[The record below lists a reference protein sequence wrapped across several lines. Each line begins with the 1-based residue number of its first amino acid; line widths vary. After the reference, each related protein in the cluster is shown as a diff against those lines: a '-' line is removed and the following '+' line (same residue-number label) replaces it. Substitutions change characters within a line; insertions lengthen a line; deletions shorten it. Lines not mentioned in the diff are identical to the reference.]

1 VTFPSRVTSTLRR
14 AATACLAVALA
25 LCIGSSSTTAVQAQ
39 ERIQRSRS
47 ILEFFG
53 IRRAEPEQPRLVV
66 KKRPKKAVS
75 VTAQGRKKPKFKPRA
90 VARRAERAPAR
101 SAPAPAF
108 VSTPLL
114 ADAPEATGPV
124 EKSQTAKQ
132 VLVIGD
138 FMAGA
143 VAEGLVEA
151 FADNAN
157 VTIMEKANGS
167 SGLTRD
173 DFYNWPEKTA
183 PLIAEFKPSAV
194 IVMLGINDRQQMR
207 VGDVRESVG
216 TPAWNGEY
224 AKRVAGMADAL
235 KAGSVP
241 VIWVGQPAL
250 RSSQMTTSM
259 IAFNDLYRKNTERVG
274 GTFVDIWDGFVD
286 EAGVFQQS
294 GPDMNGLPSRLRGSD
309 GISFSKAGKRKA
321 AFFIE
326 KPLKQILGVSEGSPI
341 AALPAP
347 TAAGFIGP
355 MPPAPVVI
363 TRTEPMGINDPEL
376 DGGAELLGASAGPVA
391 RTAKTQG
398 GVSDP
403 LAALPKPGRVND
415 FSWKGASDSAA
426 DENANVTP
434 DRTGSTQ

>member
-1 VTFPSRVTSTLRR
+1 VTVWAKAGSNFRILVAALLAAAVLLSTGAFPVPE
-14 AATACLAVALA
+14 AH
-25 LCIGSSSTTAVQAQ
+25 AQ
-39 ERIQRSRS
+39 ERVQRSRS

-53 IRRAEPEQPRLVV
+53 IRRAEPERPRQVIQ
-66 KKRPKKAVS
+66 KRPRKP
-75 VTAQGRKKPKFKPRA
+75 VTAKVQNRKKPKAKTRA
-90 VARRAERAPAR
+90 VARNTVRAPA
-101 SAPAPAF
+101 AAAGA
-108 VSTPLL
+108 VPLML
-114 ADAPEATGPV
+114 DVQEADTGPV
-124 EKSQTAKQ
+124 EKSASAKQ

-151 FADNAN
+151 FESNAN
-157 VTIMEKANGS
+157 IIIVDKANGS
-167 SGLTRD
+167 SGLARD
-173 DFYNWPEKTA
+173 DFYNWPQNA
-183 PLIAEFKPSAV
+183 GPLIAEFKPSAV
-194 IVMLGINDRQQMR
+194 IIMLGINDRQQMR
-207 VGDVRESVG
+207 VGDSRESVG

-224 AKRVAGMADAL
+224 GKRVGEMADAL

-250 RSSQMTTSM
+250 RSSQMTASM
-259 IAFNDLYRKNTERVG
+259 ITFNDLYRKNAERVG

-294 GPDMNGLPSRLRGSD
+294 GPDMNGLPARLRGSD
-309 GISFSKAGKRKA
+309 GISLSKAGKRKA

-326 KPLKQILGVSEGSPI
+326 KPLNQILGITQSAPV
-341 AALPAP
+341 ALIPAP

-355 MPPAPVVI
+355 MLPAPVVI

-376 DGGAELLGASAGPVA
+376 DGGTELLGAEVKASAGPV
-391 RTAKTQG
+391 KTQG

-403 LAALPKPGRVND
+403 LAAAPKPGRVND
-415 FSWKGASDSAA
+415 FQWRGDGQTTI
-426 DENANVTP
+426 DDTANIAP

>member
-1 VTFPSRVTSTLRR
+1 VTFLAKAKHGSRLLL
-14 AATACLAVALA
+14 TAILAGAVAVGF
-25 LCIGSSSTTAVQAQ
+25 GSFPISQAYAQ
-39 ERIQRSRS
+39 ERVQRSRS

-53 IRRAEPEQPRLVV
+53 IRRAEPERPIQVI
-66 KKRPKKAVS
+66 KKRPRKP
-75 VTAQGRKKPKFKPRA
+75 VTAKVQNRKKPKAKTRTIARSP
-90 VARRAERAPAR
+90 ARRGPAAV
-101 SAPAPAF
+101 SA
-108 VSTPLL
+108 STPLML
-114 ADAPEATGPV
+114 DTQEVDTGPV
-124 EKSQTAKQ
+124 EKAATAKQ

-151 FADNAN
+151 FEDNAS
-157 VTIMEKANGS
+157 VVIVDKANGS
-167 SGLTRD
+167 SGLARD
-173 DFYNWPEKTA
+173 DFYNWPQNA
-183 PLIAEFKPSAV
+183 GPMISEFKPSAV

-207 VGDVRESVG
+207 VGEGRESVG
-216 TPAWNGEY
+216 TPVWNGEY
-224 AKRVAGMADAL
+224 TKRVGEMADAL

-250 RSSQMTTSM
+250 RSTQMTASM

-294 GPDMNGLPSRLRGSD
+294 GPDMNGLPARLRGSD
-309 GISFSKAGKRKA
+309 GISLSKAGKRKA

-326 KPLKQILGVSEGSPI
+326 KPLNQILGITQSAPV
-341 AALPAP
+341 ALIPAP

-355 MPPAPVVI
+355 MLPAPVVI

-376 DGGAELLGASAGPVA
+376 DGGTELLGAEVKASAGPV
-391 RTAKTQG
+391 KTQG

-403 LAALPKPGRVND
+403 LAAAPKPGRVND
-415 FSWKGASDSAA
+415 FQWRGDGQTTI
-426 DENANVTP
+426 DDTANIAP